1 MKMLGLSAVLLG
13 TGLLAMALGGCDKHA
28 AQGKPQPAA
37 ATRAQSPM
45 KPVKVMEETPHHAA
59 TATGEGQCAGGMAE
73 GKSCEGGCDQWDEAA
88 TEVAKRPVPADA
100 EWKTI
105 PVSGMTC
112 GGCERRIIASLGKV
126 DGVLAVEADAELGQ
140 VRIAMTRCADL
151 RKVAVE
157 TINQLGYS
165 AQ

>member
-1 MKMLGLSAVLLG
+1 MKTLALSAL
-13 TGLLAMALGGCDKHA
+13 GLLAVVLGGCDKHA
-28 AQGKPQPAA
+28 AQARSQPAA

-45 KPVKVMEETPHHAA
+45 KPVKVMEEPPHHARA
-59 TATGEGQCAGGMAE
+59 ATGEGGHCAGAMAGGE
-73 GKSCEGGCDQWDEAA
+73 SCEGGCDQWDAEA
-88 TEVAKRPVPADA
+88 TEVAQRPVPADA

-140 VRIAMTRCADL
+140 VRVAMTKGADL
-151 RKVAVE
+151 RKVAVD
-157 TINQLGYS
+157 TINQLGYT
-165 AQ
+165 AR

>member
-1 MKMLGLSAVLLG
+1 MRTLALTAVL
-13 TGLLAMALGGCDKHA
+13 TGGVALALGACDKHPA
-28 AQGKPQPAA
+28 PAKTQPAA

-45 KPVKVMEETPHHAA
+45 QPVKVMETAA
-59 TATGEGQCAGGMAE
+59 APDKDAEGDHQCGGAMAEGESCAGG
-73 GKSCEGGCDQWDEAA
+73 CNQWDDEAA
-88 TEVAKRPVPADA
+88 AVARRAVPADA

-140 VRIAMTRCADL
+140 VRIATARGSDL
-151 RKVAVE
+151 RDAAVAK
-157 TINQLGYS
+157 INELGYS
-165 AQ
+165 AK